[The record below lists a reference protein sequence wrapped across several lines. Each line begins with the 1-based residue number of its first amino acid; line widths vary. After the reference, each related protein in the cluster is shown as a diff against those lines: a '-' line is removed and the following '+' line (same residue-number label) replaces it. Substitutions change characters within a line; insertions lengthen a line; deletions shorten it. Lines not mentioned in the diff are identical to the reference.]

1 MQKKILTTIVVFII
15 SIFISLTS
23 VNAATKLVFSENSN
37 GNIKTSLHFEDGFVG
52 GFDITLKVNGNV
64 KFKEVSLDSSIKK
77 DNYTTNTSY
86 DEKNK
91 TIHVVV
97 TTGGVGTSHNLL
109 NVNKELVLGNILFE
123 AASNNDV
130 TYTIECNSLTTLD
143 NTWRSQKITPEFD
156 ANKQF
161 TYKVTT
167 QAEDKKDDNDS
178 SKNNES
184 SGNNETNNN
193 GSHNSG
199 SSSNGSSNN
208 SSSNNSGNNQ
218 GGTNNNTDDDDDVN
232 SSDDNKDDEDEED
245 TDSDNTDDDNNNDT
259 DDTKKDT
266 DKKDNKDSEDKE
278 DADSKSKGSKIGFIV
293 AGIAILVVIA
303 GVYFIVIKKK
313 N

>member
-1 MQKKILTTIVVFII
+1 MQKKILTTIVIFII
-15 SIFISLTS
+15 SMFISLTS

-64 KFKEVSLDSSIKK
+64 KFKEVNLDSSIKK

-123 AASNNDV
+123 AASNSNA
-130 TYTIECNSLTTLD
+130 TYSIECNSLTTLD
-143 NTWRSQKITPEFD
+143 NAWKSQKITPEFD
-156 ANKQF
+156 TNQQF

-167 QAEDKKDDNDS
+167 QNEDKNDDNDS
-178 SKNNES
+178 SKDNES

-193 GSHNSG
+193 GSHNSEN
-199 SSSNGSSNN
+199 SSNGSSNN
-208 SSSNNSGNNQ
+208 SGSNNSGNNQ
-218 GGTNNNTDDDDDVN
+218 GETNNNTDDNDDVN
-232 SSDDNKDDEDEED
+232 SSEDNKGDEED
-245 TDSDNTDDDNNNDT
+245 TDSDNTDVDNNTDT

-266 DKKDNKDSEDKE
+266 DKKNDKDKDSEF
-278 DADSKSKGSKIGFIV
+278 DSSKIVSIIM
-293 AGIAILVVIA
+293 GIALVAIAAVIC
-303 GVYFIVIKKK
+303 VIVIKKNNK
-313 N
+313 